1 MSRVGNIKI
10 CIICGRAIYSSE
22 SQISSKSHKGKTVYA
37 HIKCVYAPTKCK
49 GGANN
54 GKTKESR

>member
-1 MSRVGNIKI
+1 MCGATKIKI
-10 CIICGRAIYSSE
+10 CAICDRAIYDSDPKIAST
-22 SQISSKSHKGKTVYA
+22 SHKGKTVYA

-49 GGANN
+49 GGATV